1 MLFSWSVRTLYRH
14 LLIMQFSEG
23 SKLIPDYYHVIFEW
37 TIKTLSI
44 KLIFSNQ
51 NFNFNK
57 HFEVFYYSKGILNSF
72 LSEQE
77 P

>member
-51 NFNFNK
+51 
-57 HFEVFYYSKGILNSF
+57 ILILINTLKCF
-72 LSEQE
+72 ITRKEF
-77 P
+77 

>member
-51 NFNFNK
+51 
-57 HFEVFYYSKGILNSF
+57 ILILINILKCF
-72 LSEQE
+72 ITRKEF
-77 P
+77 